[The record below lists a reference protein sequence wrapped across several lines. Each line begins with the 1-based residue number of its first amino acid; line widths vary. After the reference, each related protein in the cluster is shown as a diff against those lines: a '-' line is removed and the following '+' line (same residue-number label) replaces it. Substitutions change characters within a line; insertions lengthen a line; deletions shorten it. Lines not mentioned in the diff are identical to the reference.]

1 MQKSILFVKFLKYE
15 FFVNLKLFVKNLL
28 TIYSEFAII
37 NNVVRTLQMN
47 WGGDSMANQNKI
59 FITAPEMAEMLG
71 VSVGHAYKIIRSLNQ
86 ELKKDGY
93 IVIAGKVP
101 KGYFE
106 KRWFGYSA

>member
-1 MQKSILFVKFLKYE
+1 MKFPKYE
-15 FFVNLKLFVKNLL
+15 FFVNLNFFVKKLL
-28 TIYSEFAII
+28 TTCSEFAII

-47 WGGDSMANQNKI
+47 EGGELMTNQNKI
-59 FITAPEMAEMLG
+59 FITASEMAEMLG